1 MADYKAI
8 KGLHIQIVSSD
19 PSNITAGD
27 VWYNSTLGKI
37 RGAQAAAGAW
47 ATGGNMSRG
56 GGGNAGG
63 GGIQTAAIIAG
74 GYRLSPSANVAI
86 AETYDGSS
94 WTEVAD
100 LNLARNYV
108 SGAGLAPQTAALV
121 FGGGGPYKDETES
134 WDGSSW
140 TEVADLNKAK
150 NSATGAGTQ
159 TAALMLGGYAP
170 GGPGMLAEVEF
181 WNGTSW
187 TETTDFNTAR
197 YHLGGCGTQ
206 TSAIVWAGGTTDMTA
221 VVEQWNGTSW
231 TEVADI
237 NNLRYQPGPTGAGES
252 GTSALAIGGANVNVS
267 PRAKAHT
274 EQWDG
279 TSWTEIADLGTARYA
294 KSDCGTTSLALTVGG
309 YSHTA
314 YTATAE
320 EWSGA
325 PIQAANW
332 DTT

>member
-1 MADYKAI
+1 MADYKAV
-8 KGLHIQIVSSD
+8 KGLTIQTVSSD

-47 ATGGNMSRG
+47 ASGGNLSRG
-56 GGGNAGG
+56 AAGNSAGCG
-63 GGIQTAAIIAG
+63 TQTAAINAG
-74 GYRLSPSANVAI
+74 GYRGSPSGNVAL

-94 WTEVAD
+94 WTEVGD
-100 LNLARNYV
+100 LNTARNQP

-121 FGGGGPYKDETES
+121 YGGGPPWKDETES
-134 WDGSSW
+134 WNGSSW
-140 TEVADLNKAK
+140 TEVGDLNKGK
-150 NSATGAGTQ
+150 GSATGAGTQ

-170 GGPGMLAEVEF
+170 GGPGLLAEVEF

-187 TETTDFNTAR
+187 TETTDINTAR

-206 TSAIVWAGGTTDMTA
+206 TSAIVWAGGVTDQTT

-237 NNLRYQPGPTGAGES
+237 NNSRMQNGPTGAGES
-252 GTSALAIGGANVNVS
+252 GTSALAIGGANVPAS
-267 PRAKAHT
+267 PRATAYT

-294 KSDCGTTSLALTVGG
+294 KPDVGTTSLALVIGG
-309 YSHTA
+309 YDPSVTA
-314 YTATAE
+314 ATE